1 MQNTAYAMKSHNINK
16 SFLNSQRFHTI
27 GETQMKPID
36 KLTSLFSKKDKII
49 MMKCTD
55 INIDP
60 EFKALYY
67 QEPEK
72 VQAIADDMR
81 KNGFDKSQPIIILAD
96 KTLIDGHS
104 RLEAA
109 MKAELTEI
117 PVMIKEF
124 DSRNDVLIYM
134 EHLQLDRR
142 NLSESEKMI
151 HLEKLLKL
159 KEQAKKEGRDV
170 TEFSDEE
177 IAKKLDVSPRQVQ
190 KMKEVE
196 KKASNEQLEAIKKGE
211 RSVSQVHTEIKSIE
225 LPMKKSSIVL
235 PKTSQKTPA
244 VSEDD
249 FIHGFKFAILEL
261 SKGRKPHEIYK
272 SLLRFES
279 AKPVFSIV
287 EEKRLQE
294 ILCKD
299 SIS

>member
-1 MQNTAYAMKSHNINK
+1 
-16 SFLNSQRFHTI
+16 
-27 GETQMKPID
+27 MKPID
-36 KLTSLFSKKDKII
+36 KLTSLFSKKDKMF

-60 EFKALYY
+60 EFKALYC

-72 VQAIADDMR
+72 VQAIAEDMR

-109 MKAELTEI
+109 KKAELTEI
-117 PVMIKEF
+117 PVIIKEF

-159 KEQAKKEGRDV
+159 KEQAKIEGRDV

-196 KKASNEQLEAIKKGE
+196 KKASNEQLEAIKRGE
-211 RSVSQVHTEIKSIE
+211 RSVSQVHTEIKATEI
-225 LPMKKSSIVL
+225 PMRKTSNVL

-244 VSEDD
+244 VNDD
-249 FIHGFKFAILEL
+249 EFIHGFRFAILEL
-261 SKGRKPHEIYK
+261 SKGRKPHEIYR
-272 SLLRFES
+272 SLQKLES
-279 AKPVFSIV
+279 GKPVFSEL
-287 EEKRLQE
+287 EEKKLQE
-294 ILCKD
+294 ILCRD